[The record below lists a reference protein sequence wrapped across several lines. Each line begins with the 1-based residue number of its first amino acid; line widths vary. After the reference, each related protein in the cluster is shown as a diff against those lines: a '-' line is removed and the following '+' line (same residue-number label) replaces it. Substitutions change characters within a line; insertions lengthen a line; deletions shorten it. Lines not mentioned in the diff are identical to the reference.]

1 MTMRESIAERAGA
14 RGDLTRPQGD
24 TDGQYEMVN
33 TTKVSRAPGSQGLR
47 DCAREYLI
55 FRCASCYSIFS
66 RVLGNQF
73 ARPKFGH
80 TYAQSRLRHGRM
92 HGRRDARRTRRVR
105 AVVPRA
111 YARRRRG
118 RATRGRAPA
127 RPCASAP
134 AAASPARRRGARQG
148 RARRTRGAATTPAAP
163 GRERGTNSIDATTR
177 LAGRDAGRDETAWP
191 IRLLQSA
198 IDRDRANS
206 YPGALTCTSRGVIIL
221 WSGTRDPTRRG
232 AFWYRTRSPFRF
244 VFGRAGDPQIRR
256 SRCARQSP

>member
-1 MTMRESIAERAGA
+1 MCRALLGPRA
-14 RGDLTRPQGD
+14 CATAP
-24 TDGQYEMVN
+24 VN
-33 TTKVSRAPGSQGLR
+33 TSSFDARRVTVYSRVCWVINLPVQNSGTRTRNR
-47 DCAREYLI
+47 DCATAACTAAETLG
-55 FRCASCYSIFS
+55 AAT
-66 RVLGNQF
+66 RV
-73 ARPKFGH
+73 
-80 TYAQSRLRHGRM
+80 
-92 HGRRDARRTRRVR
+92 
-105 AVVPRA
+105 AVFPRA

-148 RARRTRGAATTPAAP
+148 RARRTRGAATTPARP
-163 GRERGTNSIDATTR
+163 GRERGNSIDATTR

>member
-1 MTMRESIAERAGA
+1 
-14 RGDLTRPQGD
+14 
-24 TDGQYEMVN
+24 MVN
-33 TTKVSRAPGSQGLR
+33 RWSITNVSRAPGSQGLR
-47 DCAREYLI
+47 DCAREYSVNPSS
-55 FRCASCYSIFS
+55 F
-66 RVLGNQF
+66 
-73 ARPKFGH
+73 
-80 TYAQSRLRHGRM
+80 
-92 HGRRDARRTRRVR
+92 DARRVTVYSRVCWVINLPVQNSGTRTRNRDCATAACTAAETLGARGSRFSRARSTRAGDEAGPPEAEHRPDHAPPRLRPHLRRVGAGRGKDARGGR
-105 AVVPRA
+105 AAP
-111 YARRRRG
+111 RRRPR
-118 RATRGRAPA
+118 
-127 RPCASAP
+127 
-134 AAASPARRRGARQG
+134 
-148 RARRTRGAATTPAAP
+148 P

>member
-1 MTMRESIAERAGA
+1 MCRALLGPRA
-14 RGDLTRPQGD
+14 CATAP
-24 TDGQYEMVN
+24 VN
-33 TTKVSRAPGSQGLR
+33 TSSFDARRVTVYSRVCWVINLPVQNSGTRTRNR
-47 DCAREYLI
+47 DCATAACTAAETLGALAGSAR
-55 FRCASCYSIFS
+55 FS
-66 RVLGNQF
+66 R
-73 ARPKFGH
+73 ARTRAGDEAGPPEAEH
-80 TYAQSRLRHGRM
+80 RPDHAPPRLLPHLRRVGAGR
-92 HGRRDARRTRRVR
+92 GKDARGGR
-105 AVVPRA
+105 AAP
-111 YARRRRG
+111 RRRPR
-118 RATRGRAPA
+118 
-127 RPCASAP
+127 
-134 AAASPARRRGARQG
+134 
-148 RARRTRGAATTPAAP
+148 P

-206 YPGALTCTSRGVIIL
+206 YPGALTCTSRGVIIW